1 MQTMDR
7 LAPALK
13 EYAQQV
19 SRLANSA
26 STTEPS
32 YYPAIRSLLAEV
44 LLHQVLPF
52 DARASTSEARK
63 GGGSDQPDFALYD
76 GAGSYPVVLGEGKLP
91 DVELAELAV
100 STEQKDQVG
109 RYLAQTRAV
118 LLCNVRAFGL
128 LTVKQGYTGTGP
140 VLPKQRSLEVTVNL
154 WPSVAALKQGKPI
167 RREAGEELAELVE
180 RAVTRYASIA
190 EPESLARILAR
201 FAKDAKAGLPTKFGD
216 AVRSL
221 LDDFGKA
228 LGISFQGPEGEEFLR
243 SSLVQTA
250 FYGLFAGWC
259 IWRQSGKPK
268 EFRWE
273 DLSDYLRIPFLG
285 SLFHEFRHP
294 KRIQELRLAEHLE
307 RATDALQRVDE
318 EAFFARFHL
327 PSLRRNGSSKKE
339 DRAATAITYFYEPFL
354 EAFDP
359 NLRKELG
366 VWYTPPEIVRYQ
378 VRRID
383 QLLRE
388 ELGCARGFADEDVVV
403 LDPCCGTGAYLVEV
417 LQCIA
422 DELAADGHE
431 ATLGAKLLQAL
442 SCRVI
447 GFEILTAP
455 FVIAQLQAYLLLAEV
470 GTEPD
475 AKSRPAIFL
484 TNALTG
490 WEGPEQMKLHFPEL
504 QEEHDAAQRVKRGA
518 RIIVVLGNPP
528 YNRFAGVP
536 MSEEADLVDH
546 YKGLKRDTEG
556 KQIGQTE
563 LYTKWGIRKHL
574 LDDLYI
580 RFFRLADKRIGEEAE
595 YGIVSYISNSSYLTG
610 RSHPIMRESLLEN
623 FHAVWIDRLNGDKYQ
638 TGKVIP
644 HGLPDEGKADQSV
657 FSTEHDPRGIQVGT
671 CISTLLKRK
680 KKVRSSDVAALAV
693 RDFWGMANRKR
704 GALFA
709 SLELPEWSPSK
720 VKDAA
725 ARAEGPREYEELSP
739 SRETHWRFVAQAA
752 SGGFEDWPGLD
763 ELFPSSFQGVNPN
776 RGLEGSVVDVDKD
789 VLASRMQEYY
799 SDMDYSD
806 FSARHPVV
814 CEPRA
819 RYEPKTVRDFLQEH
833 SGFDAARVLP
843 YLVFPFDA
851 RWIYYEDKAKLLN
864 ECRGDLWRNL
874 DANEFLVAVPQARK
888 RSETRPLFSRTLLDL
903 HLHDRGSVCFPAD
916 VFPTGDHRQGESLYD
931 EPTEPKRVANLFL
944 DSWRV
949 LKREWNLSGELAE
962 ADAIAL
968 VRGLFRASLAILH
981 APAYEAEHGE
991 SLAQDWAHVP
1001 IPHSKAAFGRAV
1013 ALGAQIAQLLDPSHE
1028 ARGAVRA
1035 IVGTCAKALGVPCK
1049 EPTGAIAERDLMVTY
1064 SYYGGGKGRWER
1076 RPPNSGE
1083 HHPAEW
1089 GEGTGDLWLNEH
1101 VYLRNVPRAVWEYEL
1116 GGYPVVKKWLGYR
1129 DAKRR
1134 DGRGLSLGELDELRE
1149 IVQRIAA
1156 LLLLR
1161 PQLDKAYEE
1170 ASADAF
1176 TAEELGLRAER

>member
-1 MQTMDR
+1 MRAMDR
-7 LAPALK
+7 LTPALK

-19 SRLANSA
+19 SRLGNAF

-32 YYPAIRSLLAEV
+32 YYPAIRSLIAEV

-52 DARASTSEARK
+52 DARASTSEPRK

-128 LTVKQGYTGTGP
+128 LTVKPGYVGTGP
-140 VLPKQRSLEVTVNL
+140 VPPKQRSLEVMVDL

-167 RREAGEELAELVE
+167 RPEAGEELAELVE

-201 FAKDAKAGLPTKFGD
+201 FAKDAKTGLPKQFGD

-228 LGISFQGPEGEEFLR
+228 LGISFHGSEGEEFLR

-307 RATDALQRVDE
+307 RATEALRRVDE

-327 PSLRRNGSSKKE
+327 PSLLRNGSPKTA

-366 VWYTPPEIVRYQ
+366 VWYTPPEIVHYQ

-383 QLLRE
+383 QLLRQ

-422 DELAADGHE
+422 DELAADGHV

-442 SCRVI
+442 SSRVI

-455 FVIAQLQAYLLLAEV
+455 FVIAQLQAYLLLAEL

-504 QEEHDAAQRVKRGA
+504 QEEHDAAQKVKRGT

-528 YNRFAGVP
+528 YNGFAGVP

-546 YKGLKRDTEG
+546 YKGLRRDTEG
-556 KQIGQTE
+556 KPLGQTD
-563 LYTKWGIRKHL
+563 LYTKWGIRKHWL
-574 LDDLYI
+574 NDLYI
-580 RFFRLADKRIGEEAE
+580 RFFRLAEKRIGEDAE

-638 TGKVIP
+638 TGKKIP
-644 HGLPDEGKADQSV
+644 RGLPDEGKADQSI
-657 FSTEHDPRGIQVGT
+657 FSTEHDPRGIQPGT

-680 KKVRSSDVAALAV
+680 NKVGSSAVGTLAV
-693 RDFWGMANRKR
+693 RNFWGMADRKR
-704 GALFA
+704 GALVA
-709 SLELPEWSPSK
+709 SLALPGWSPSK
-720 VKDAA
+720 VRAA
-725 ARAEGPREYEELSP
+725 SEHAEGPREYEDLFP

-763 ELFPSSFQGVNPN
+763 ELFPSTFQGVNPN
-776 RGLEGSVVDVDKD
+776 RGLEGSVVDVDRS
-789 VLASRMQEYY
+789 VLADRMREYY
-799 SDMDYSD
+799 SNMDYSD

-819 RYEPKTVRDFLQEH
+819 RYEPRTVRAFLQKH
-833 SGFDAARVLP
+833 SGFDDGRILP

-874 DANEFLVAVPQARK
+874 TTNEFLVAVPQARK

-916 VFPTGDHRQGESLYD
+916 VLLSGDRGESLYD
-931 EPTEPKRVANLFL
+931 EPSAPKRVANLFL
-944 DSWRV
+944 DPWRV
-949 LKREWNLSGELAE
+949 LKRQWKLSGELDG

-968 VRGLFRASLAILH
+968 VRELFRASLAILH
-981 APAYEAEHGE
+981 APTYEAEHGE

-1001 IPHSKAAFGRAV
+1001 IPHSKTLFGSAV
-1013 ALGAQIAQLLDPSHE
+1013 ALGEQIAQLLDPSQE
-1028 ARGAVRA
+1028 ARGAVLA
-1035 IVGTCAKALGVPCK
+1035 IVGPSAKALGVPCK
-1049 EPTGAIAERDLMVTY
+1049 KLAGSIAVRDLVVTY
-1064 SYYGGGKGRWER
+1064 SYYGGGKGRWEG
-1076 RPPNSGE
+1076 RPPDSGE
-1083 HHPAEW
+1083 HHAAEW
-1089 GEGTGDLWLNEH
+1089 GEETGDLWLNEH
-1101 VYLRNVPRAVWEYEL
+1101 VYLRHVPRAVWEYEL

-1134 DGRGLSLGELDELRE
+1134 DGRALSLDELEELRR
-1149 IVQRIAA
+1149 IVQRVAA
-1156 LLLLR
+1156 LLVLR
-1161 PQLDKAYEE
+1161 SQLDKIYEE
-1170 ASADAF
+1170 TSADAF
-1176 TAEELGLRAER
+1176 TAEELGLRTER